1 MSEDRDLLSRI
12 SQLAGKINIR
22 KGQPSLRP
30 SVQYSSGDDNAL
42 PSKQNYGYTST
53 RRARPTYM
61 NRGRTR
67 GSQPRYTAHGFTHR
81 NRSLVLSR
89 EIGPSEGTQSRSNSG
104 TQGGDDSNTAAVTGH
119 GSVAEDSIGWVSKR
133 DRHLQLINTSIYDR
147 DLGMRTQAIERTRQQ
162 KSAERNLRERRKIA
176 NFLKTS
182 PPGQGGADPDPAH
195 SLLVAGIRFQV
206 CNGGSKL
213 KRIKGMDDV
222 PQPSPQVAT
231 VGGVR
236 FFRSKSGNLYR
247 AGLVRSGRAGQL
259 RLLGNPTVDG
269 KLQDEANDVS
279 SDEEIELEG
288 REDDVDSDDLQEEV
302 LLGADEDGNNALLQD
317 FVHL

>member
-1 MSEDRDLLSRI
+1 
-12 SQLAGKINIR
+12 
-22 KGQPSLRP
+22 
-30 SVQYSSGDDNAL
+30 
-42 PSKQNYGYTST
+42 
-53 RRARPTYM
+53 M

-213 KRIKGMDDV
+213 KRIKGFSTIYIVPFFLLILAKGMDDV

-247 AGLVRSGRAGQL
+247 AGLVRSGRL
-259 RLLGNPTVDG
+259 
-269 KLQDEANDVS
+269 
-279 SDEEIELEG
+279 
-288 REDDVDSDDLQEEV
+288 V
-302 LLGADEDGNNALLQD
+302 LNRNRD
-317 FVHL
+317 VHLSVYIICY